1 MSNRHNPIPQTKVRS
16 RSSTVMDSGTM
27 MTMERPSITTNK
39 AQRFTTSNLKVKAK
53 TMDKTMALIKPTLNT
68 SLHKRLK

>member
-1 MSNRHNPIPQTKVRS
+1 MSNRHNPIPQTIVRS
-16 RSSTVMDSGTM
+16 SSTVMDSGTM

>member
-1 MSNRHNPIPQTKVRS
+1 MSNRHNPIPQTIVRS
-16 RSSTVMDSGTM
+16 SSTVMDSGTM

-39 AQRFTTSNLKVKAK
+39 AQRFTTSNLKVKTK